1 MLFGFRKVQSK
12 VGAWTG
18 YFLNVFMLNEL
29 NVDRPDEGVHHEADQ
44 PAHLQRNAISLFVS
58 SSRGAAVSKYYFSSL
73 ALTGSVNCLLAFTS
87 AQYFCKLKLPLV
99 MLWFSVL
106 EKWRICRSLLRLE
119 QTAVFA

>member
-18 YFLNVFMLNEL
+18 YFLNVLMLNEL

-58 SSRGAAVSKYYFSSL
+58 SSRGAAVSKYYFFIFSINW
-73 ALTGSVNCLLAFTS
+73 VCQLLAGLHQRPILLQAKTS
-87 AQYFCKLKLPLV
+87 PGDGLV
-99 MLWFSVL
+99 FSFGKVANL
-106 EKWRICRSLLRLE
+106 
-119 QTAVFA
+119 